1 MKQDLELAFDV
12 GHSSIGW
19 AVLQTAPQLEIKGCG
34 AVIFRADD
42 CLASARRG
50 YRRQRRH
57 IRSTRQ
63 RIKRMKALL
72 AHLGVLTKDQLDK
85 PGCAWPWKLAA
96 RVLVGGKTLTWSEL
110 WDVLRWYAHNRGYD
124 ANRRWSN
131 VIPDS
136 DAEEKELD
144 RILTD
149 ETASEEDKKD
159 AKKVKEAKRLMR
171 ELHTQTMAET
181 FCKHLGIQP
190 LGDKSS
196 SMTRFKGL
204 NAAFPRRTVEAEVA
218 RILKAHLGELKGVDD
233 KFATALFSDWQ
244 VYVSESPSLYLSKED
259 HTKLRELRVPYKAK
273 REEKKRLEDKRR
285 QILDGKLALPPRYAG
300 GLLFGQLVPRF
311 DNRIISICPITGQ
324 KVPSRNTPEF
334 LNFRWGMLLANV
346 QVARLADRELKPL
359 TVEERKEL
367 DGIMREEG
375 AMTAK
380 QFTDAAEKVTGAIRH
395 NLATMLMHPDAKEA
409 LVLDP
414 VQECLTTEK
423 PTRVKTLFT
432 ALPTRIQKRARGQL
446 RHGKSFTFAALYE
459 ASKEVGESVAA
470 FDAAIQQLLDKAA
483 GKGRKKDKPTTRED
497 LLKRQL
503 AVRKLSGRAAYSR
516 PILQKAFAE
525 VMTGKH
531 PKEEGGCL
539 FVTEQMRQ
547 AQLNRTLAEQT
558 NNHLVRHRLLIL
570 ERLQRDIIKEYAG
583 GDKKRVGRMTIEVN
597 RDLREMSG
605 KTNYEKQADLNNR
618 VKNHHD
624 VAAKLEKALEGQ
636 KFNGKPI
643 SIGAGLIRKGRIAED
658 LGWTCPYTGQKYEPI
673 DLLTRRVDKDHIVP
687 RSQRMSDALEA
698 LVITF
703 SAVNKWKSKRTA
715 LKFVEDE
722 QGKPVPDAPNLSI
735 VSLTRYRDFVESLE
749 SFKGHNDDQK
759 RKKRRKE
766 LMKIRDYEE
775 GEFTPRDLTQTS
787 QLVRLGAQILKRAFV
802 NEKEPPPIVSMPGS
816 VTGAV
821 RRGLN
826 LLGCLSEACPQVLD
840 ESGEVKTKTEIRG
853 ITHLHHALDACVL
866 GLTAHF
872 IPNNG
877 SVWELIVKRNLSDV
891 EKEQLRAATHGI
903 FNYTSEGFRV
913 ADLSHPLKQQL
924 RQRLTEKRVVQH
936 IPVRMDG
943 LRVEQNTWGVVSKN
957 VDGTVLVRQRIR
969 HADGSRKKKEVPEK
983 SVKLLGLAPSNGIG
997 KLAAN
1002 NGVLVIPD
1010 NYGVA
1015 ILDHAKDKND
1025 RFVIIPWHLVHKRI
1039 FKGIDGEKSLIDRNG
1054 GRMPRILRNGQII
1067 RVGGG
1072 TYKDKGAWKITSIKN
1087 QKTGVKL
1094 NLGQPDTVNTEEEV
1108 LDVVTGKKTRKVR
1121 ADCRHEASLASIVSG
1136 GLQILTLPL
1145 TGHPVQSTEAHGKA

>member
-1 MKQDLELAFDV
+1 MQAKRILPDLEFSFDV

-19 AVLQTAPQLEIKGCG
+19 AVLQTNPDVEIKGCG

-57 IRSTRQ
+57 IRTTRQ

-72 AHLGVLTKDQLDK
+72 GHLGVLTKDQLDK

-124 ANRRWSN
+124 ANRRWSA
-131 VIPDS
+131 
-136 DAEEKELD
+136 AEAEAEKEDTEKLEKAKTLLD
-144 RILTD
+144 
-149 ETASEEDKKD
+149 KHG
-159 AKKVKEAKRLMR
+159 VK
-171 ELHTQTMAET
+171 TMAET
-181 FCKHLGIQP
+181 FCKELSVDP
-190 LGDKSS
+190 LGTKSS

-204 NAAFPRRTVEAEVA
+204 NAAFPRGIVEAEVA
-218 RILKAHLGELKGVDD
+218 RVLQAHFDKLKGVDE
-233 KFATALFSDWQ
+233 KFATTLFSDWRAIPFP
-244 VYVSESPSLYLSKED
+244 EI
-259 HTKLRELRVPYKAK
+259 KLPK
-273 REEKKRLEDKRR
+273 RY
-285 QILDGKLALPPRYAG
+285 QG

-311 DNRIISICPITGQ
+311 DNRIISACPITGQ
-324 KVPSRNTPEF
+324 KVPSRNAPEF

-346 QVARLADRELKPL
+346 RVARLADHELKPL

-367 DGIMREEG
+367 DGIMRGEG

-380 QFTDAAEKVTGAIRH
+380 QFTDAVEKVTGAIRH

-414 VQECLTTEK
+414 VQECLTTER
-423 PTRVKTLFT
+423 PTPVKTLFT

-459 ASKEVGESVAA
+459 ASKEAGESVAA
-470 FDAAIQQLLDKAA
+470 FDTALQQLLDKAA
-483 GKGRKKDKPTTRED
+483 GKGRKRDKPLTRDE
-497 LLKRQL
+497 LLAKSL
-503 AVRKLSGRAAYSR
+503 SVRKLSGRAAYAR
-516 PILQKAFAE
+516 PILSRAFAE
-525 VMTGKH
+525 VMAGKH

-539 FVTEQMRQ
+539 FVTEKMREV
-547 AQLNRTLAEQT
+547 QLNRTLAEQT

-570 ERLQRDIIKEYAG
+570 GRLLKDIIKEYAG
-583 GDKKRVGRMTIEVN
+583 GDKKRVGGMTIEVN

-636 KFNGKPI
+636 RFNGKPI
-643 SIGAGLIRKGRIAED
+643 SIGAGLIRKARIAED

-722 QGKPVPDAPNLSI
+722 QGKPVPDTPNLSI

-749 SFKGHNDDQK
+749 SFRGHNDDQK

-787 QLVRLGAQILKRAFV
+787 QLVRLGAHVLKRAFV
-802 NEKEPPPIVSMPGS
+802 SEKEPPPIVSMPGS

-826 LLGCLSEACPQVLD
+826 LLGCLGEACPQVLD

-913 ADLSHPLKQQL
+913 ADLSHALKLQL
-924 RQRLTEKRVVQH
+924 RQRLAEKRVVQH

-969 HADGSRKKKEVPEK
+969 QADGSRKKKEVPEK

-1136 GLQILTLPL
+1136 GLRILTLPL